1 VLGEVQVGYYANWYY
16 PFRSLVLEKVE
27 CERVKCYACSWY
39 LCRVSVL
46 EQGSYVE
53 DRNHREIQNYP
64 QLEQV
69 MMEDRK
75 NDCPVERSFETDLVS
90 QTSYHPCSMT
100 HLDQTDHPEYQNPQA
115 VNHQV
120 PSTHHRPAMIDHPCH
135 SEKIDHPSLPETVN
149 SQDHPKKVSCLN
161 LPSPPNAVILY
172 RRTPPFVCVDFDCVL
187 KVEDQTNNSR
197 G

>member
-1 VLGEVQVGYYANWYY
+1 VLEQVQVNYYVYWYY
-16 PFRSLVLEKVE
+16 PLRSLVLEKVE
-27 CERVKCYACSWY
+27 CHACSWY

-46 EQGSYVE
+46 EQESYVE
-53 DRNHREIQNYP
+53 ARNYREIQNYP

-69 MMEDRK
+69 MMGDPK
-75 NDCPVERSFETDLVS
+75 KDCPVERSFETDLAG

-100 HLDQTDHPEYQNPQA
+100 HLDQTDHPEYQNSPA

-120 PSTHHRPAMIDHPCH
+120 QATHHPPATIDHPYH
-135 SEKIDHPSLPETVN
+135 SETIDHPSLPETVN

-172 RRTPPFVCVDFDCVL
+172 RRTTPCVGVDCDGVL
-187 KVEDQTNNSR
+187 QVEDQANNSR
-197 G
+197 E